1 MNAAGLESFGPLER
15 NTLRPLCVVLL
26 VLLEVENGIVPSESE
41 LVLCLA
47 SLGLRESRESL
58 ECAASASLLY
68 LKGGTYMTVESPTG
82 GSNDILFNT
91 NGLALSWCYAWERS
105 YSGISLPYPWESSV
119 RYSHAVSCRNGAR
132 A

>member
-1 MNAAGLESFGPLER
+1 MLYC
-15 NTLRPLCVVLL
+15 LCSQ
-26 VLLEVENGIVPSESE
+26 EVENGIVRSESE

-47 SLGLRESRESL
+47 FLGLRECRESL

-68 LKGGTYMTVESPTG
+68 LKGGAYMAVESPIG
-82 GSNDILFNT
+82 GPNDVVFNT

-105 YSGISLPYPWESSV
+105 YSGISLPCPWESSV
-119 RYSHAVSCRNGAR
+119 RYSHALSCRNGAR